1 MDIIQRLKIE
11 KQREVLD
18 NLTDIAAELYGEL
31 FVCND
36 KFWNSPTEI
45 QMKKV
50 NQELYELGYRIKPT
64 LHQKIG
70 AKIVM
75 KERKRK

>member
-1 MDIIQRLKIE
+1 
-11 KQREVLD
+11 
-18 NLTDIAAELYGEL
+18 
-31 FVCND
+31 
-36 KFWNSPTEI
+36 
-45 QMKKV
+45 MKKV